1 MFNEIKGCLF
11 VGKHGLFKMF
21 CDFEVICIQ
30 DVQHLRQGDKVL
42 VSAVK
47 SAQNGAIVY
56 EIEGEYYYHYYF
68 VLLNRLYLQK

>member
-1 MFNEIKGCLF
+1 MFNEINGCLF

-30 DVQHLRQGDKVL
+30 DVQDIVQGDKVL

-47 SAQNGAIVY
+47 STQDGAIVY
-56 EIEGEYYYHYYF
+56 EVEGAYYFHHYF
-68 VLLNRLYLQK
+68 VLLNT